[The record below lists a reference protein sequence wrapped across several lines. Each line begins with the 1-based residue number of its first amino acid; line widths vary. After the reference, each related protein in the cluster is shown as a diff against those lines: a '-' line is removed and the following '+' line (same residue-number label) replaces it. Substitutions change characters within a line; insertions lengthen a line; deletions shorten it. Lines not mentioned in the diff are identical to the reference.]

1 MTAHPHFQR
10 LANDARLL
18 PPLAAGF
25 VYPCDA
31 ESLQFALSGA
41 FAGYL
46 APVLVGPVAR
56 IRAAAEAA
64 GLDITRLEAID
75 TADDRAAAAQHA
87 VVLARQGAI
96 AAIVKG
102 AIGNDGLLLP
112 VVAPDTGLRTDRRL
126 SHVVVLDVPGRPGPL
141 LVADAQLNVSPNL
154 AAKRDIA
161 LNTLAFAAALGV
173 RRPRLAIVSA
183 LDVVSPAFPST
194 ADAAAL
200 KSMGMQGLLGDAA
213 VDGPVLIDAALAVDG
228 GRGAGGDAAGR
239 ADIVLAPGMETAA
252 ILCRTLTAVTGAFG
266 AGLVL
271 GARVPILTP
280 SRGDSLE
287 VRIASCVLAALYAV
301 SHRAMRE
308 QRPDVP
314 LRAPTGA
321 GHAAVLPA
329 TSPA

>member
-1 MTAHPHFQR
+1 MTAHSHFQR

-18 PPLAAGF
+18 PPLVAGF

-46 APVLVGPVAR
+46 APVLIGPLSR

-64 GLDITRLEAID
+64 GLDITRLAAID
-75 TADDRAAAAQHA
+75 TADDRAAAARRA
-87 VVLARQGAI
+87 VALARQGAV

-102 AIGNDGLLLP
+102 AIGNDELLLP
-112 VVAPDTGLRTDRRL
+112 AVAADTGLRTDRRL
-126 SHVVVLDVPGRPGPL
+126 SHVVVLDVPGRAGPL

-161 LNTLAFAAALGV
+161 LNTVDFAAALGV
-173 RRPRLAIVSA
+173 RHPRLAIVSA

-200 KSMGMQGLLGDAA
+200 KSMGAQGLLGEVV
-213 VDGPVLIDAALAVDG
+213 VDGPVLIDAALAGVDG
-228 GRGAGGDAAGR
+228 AGR
-239 ADIVLAPGMETAA
+239 ADIVLAPGMEAAA
-252 ILCRTLTAVTGAFG
+252 ILCRTLTAVTGAFA

-301 SHRAMRE
+301 SRRAARE
-308 QRPDVP
+308 P
-314 LRAPTGA
+314 APAVAPQPPA
-321 GHAAVLPA
+321 GPRDAAAMPA
-329 TSPA
+329 AHPG

>member
-1 MTAHPHFQR
+1 MIAHPHFQR

-46 APVLVGPVAR
+46 APVLIGPLPR
-56 IRAAAEAA
+56 IRATAEAA
-64 GLDITRLEAID
+64 GLDITRLAAID
-75 TADDRAAAAQHA
+75 TTDDRAAAARRA
-87 VVLARQGAI
+87 VVLARQGDI
-96 AAIVKG
+96 AAIVRG
-102 AIGNDGLLLP
+102 AIGNDELLP
-112 VVAPDTGLRTDRRL
+112 PAAAPDTGLRTDRRL
-126 SHVVVLDVPGRPGPL
+126 SHVVVLDLPGRPGPL

-161 LNTLAFAAALGV
+161 LNTLDFAATLGV

-200 KSMGMQGLLGDAA
+200 KSMGAQGLLGEVV
-213 VDGPVLIDAALAVDG
+213 VDGPVLIDAALG
-228 GRGAGGDAAGR
+228 GGEGGGR

-252 ILCRTLTAVTGAFG
+252 ILCRTLTAVTGAFA

-301 SHRAMRE
+301 SRRAARE
-308 QRPDVP
+308 LQPA
-314 LRAPTGA
+314 LAPRLPA
-321 GHAAVLPA
+321 GGDAAALPA
-329 TSPA
+329 THPV

>member
-1 MTAHPHFQR
+1 MGAHPHFQR

-18 PPLAAGF
+18 SPLAAGF

-87 VVLARQGAI
+87 VTLARRGVI

-102 AIGNDGLLLP
+102 TIGVDELLSP
-112 VVAPDTGLRTDRRL
+112 VAAPDTGLRTDRRL
-126 SHVVVLDVPGRPGPL
+126 SHVAVLDLPGRPGPL
-141 LVADAQLNVSPNL
+141 LVADAQLNVNPNL

-200 KSMGMQGLLGDAA
+200 KSMGAQGLLGDAV
-213 VDGPVLIDAALAVDG
+213 VDGPVLIDAALGVDAT
-228 GRGAGGDAAGR
+228 RTAAGEGAGR
-239 ADIVLAPGMETAA
+239 ADAVLAPGMETAA
-252 ILCRTLTAVTGAFG
+252 ILCRTLAAVAGAFG

-280 SRGDSLE
+280 GRGDSLE
-287 VRIASCVLAALYAV
+287 VRIASCVLAALYAA
-301 SHRAMRE
+301 SHRAVRE
-308 QRPDVP
+308 PAPDIP
-314 LRAPTGA
+314 LRPPAGTGPAA
-321 GHAAVLPA
+321 GLPA
-329 TSPA
+329 GSAA